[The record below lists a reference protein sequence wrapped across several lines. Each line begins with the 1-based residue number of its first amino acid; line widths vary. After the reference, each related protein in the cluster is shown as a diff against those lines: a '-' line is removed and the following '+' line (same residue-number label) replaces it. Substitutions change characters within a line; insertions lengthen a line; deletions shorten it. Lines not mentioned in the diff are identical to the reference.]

1 MQSSL
6 QPTPRASPPAA
17 AAPAAEEVDA
27 LFTRNAPIERTDKP
41 RQRVTRPVSVE
52 AATTA
57 REYLEGGGTKRDL
70 RYDLKGG
77 YFRVVA
83 AEAAPADGAAPAS
96 PAAEEAEARRS
107 DDDEDLA

>member
-57 REYLEGGGTKRDL
+57 REYLEGGGKKRDL
-70 RYDLKGG
+70 KYDLEGG
-77 YFRVVA
+77 WFRVVA
-83 AEAAPADGAAPAS
+83 AEATPVGGAAPAS

-107 DDDEDLA
+107 DDDA

>member
-1 MQSSL
+1 M
-6 QPTPRASPPAA
+6 
-17 AAPAAEEVDA
+17 
-27 LFTRNAPIERTDKP
+27 
-41 RQRVTRPVSVE
+41 
-52 AATTA
+52 
-57 REYLEGGGTKRDL
+57 EGGGTKRDL

-83 AEAAPADGAAPAS
+83 AEAAPAEGAAPAS

>member
-1 MQSSL
+1 M
-6 QPTPRASPPAA
+6 
-17 AAPAAEEVDA
+17 
-27 LFTRNAPIERTDKP
+27 RNAPIERTDKP
-41 RQRVTRPVSVE
+41 RQRVTRPESVE
-52 AATTA
+52 TATTA

-83 AEAAPADGAAPAS
+83 AEAAPAEGAAPAS